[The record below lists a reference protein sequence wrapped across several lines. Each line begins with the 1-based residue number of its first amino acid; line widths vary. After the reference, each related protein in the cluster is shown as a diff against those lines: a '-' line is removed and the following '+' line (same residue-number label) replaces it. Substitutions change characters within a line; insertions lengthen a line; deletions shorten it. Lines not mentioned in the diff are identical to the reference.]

1 MALTESGGSF
11 TKGNLFRHVSVMSL
25 TSSIG
30 LMAIFAVDLI
40 DIVFISMLGREE
52 LAAAAGYASTLMFF
66 ASAVNI
72 GLSIAAGALV
82 ARAEGERNRTDAR
95 EYATSTAV
103 IAVATGLVLPLL
115 MLPFLD
121 VLMGLLGATGAVAE
135 MAAGYLWIILPT
147 TFLSGLS
154 MVAVA
159 VLRAYG
165 DGRAAMYP
173 ALLGAGVNLV
183 FDPILIFAVGLGL
196 EGAAVATV
204 LARLATA
211 ALALFLAVTRYQAF
225 SRPCPQCVAR
235 DFKEAA
241 GIALP
246 AVLGTVATP
255 LGTAIVTREMAKYGT
270 DAVAAM
276 AVINRM
282 VPVVFSVVLALS
294 GAIGPILGQNFGAG
308 RMDRVYETF
317 IDGLKFLAIYVVGM
331 SALLFVLR
339 DPIADMFN
347 ANGDMR
353 AILYLYLGPL
363 ALGSFFNGAIFVA
376 NASFNN
382 LGHPSYSTGVNW
394 ARHTIGTWPVVLAFG
409 MIWGAQ
415 GVLVGQALGG
425 AVFAALA
432 AWLALRL
439 VGAPCRDP
447 LAAHYTCPDQRMQV
461 ISNRSAVRDT

>member
-11 TKGNLFRHVSVMSL
+11 TQGDLFRHVSVMSF

-52 LAAAAGYASTLMFF
+52 LAAAAGYASALMFF

-103 IAVATGLVLPLL
+103 IAVATGVVLPLL

-121 VLMGLLGATGAVAE
+121 VLLALLGASGAAAE

-165 DGRAAMYP
+165 DARGAMYP

-183 FDPILIFAVGLGL
+183 FDPILIFAAGLGL

-225 SRPCPQCVAR
+225 ARPRPQCVAR
-235 DFKEAA
+235 DFKDAA

-294 GAIGPILGQNFGAG
+294 GAIGPIFGQNFGAG

-317 IDGLKFLAIYVVGM
+317 FDGLKFLALYVVGM

-339 DPIADMFN
+339 GPIADMFN

-382 LGHPSYSTGVNW
+382 LGHPGYSTGVNW
-394 ARHTIGTWPVVLAFG
+394 ARHTIGTWPFVVAFG
-409 MIWGAQ
+409 AVWGAQ
-415 GVLVGQALGG
+415 GVLVGQAIGG
-425 AVFAALA
+425 AVFAAAA
-432 AWLALRL
+432 AWLALR
-439 VGAPCRDP
+439 VIEAPCRDP
-447 LAAHYTCPDQRMQV
+447 LKAHYTCPDQRMQV
-461 ISNRSAVRDT
+461 ISNRSQR